1 MYKSRTQ
8 CAEVCFRFNN
18 CRSIDWSVQHSEV
31 SESQSNTKCWGHTW
45 DLFKCFI
52 RDHLYWQNVL
62 AFLFTYHLVFQKGHL
77 VHKHAAQ
84 NSVLCVVSNTP
95 FVCFSSLLSPFIKRK
110 EEGKKNPTHTLAD
123 SLTHSAPFLLLHTN
137 FGLWFWS
144 VTAIYTLANKK
155 PQHSAVSIKASLLSS
170 FQNYKTVLCRLC
182 PPPSPETLQQQSTWM
197 NTS

>member
-110 EEGKKNPTHTLAD
+110 EEKKKTPHTHTSWLFD
-123 SLTHSAPFLLLHTN
+123 PLGPF
-137 FGLWFWS
+137 S
-144 VTAIYTLANKK
+144 
-155 PQHSAVSIKASLLSS
+155 
-170 FQNYKTVLCRLC
+170 
-182 PPPSPETLQQQSTWM
+182 PPPHQLWSLVLICDSHLHIGKQKTPTLCS
-197 NTS
+197 